1 MYACLKKNNKK
12 KQQHDNTDCL
22 FIFIMKDICALQ

>member
-1 MYACLKKNNKK
+1 MYACLKKTTK